1 MEIQERPLSLI
12 EREDPIGTLF
22 ERFPELNIASIA
34 RELGINRTLMQ
45 HYVSGRKKPS
55 FERMQDIEGYLHRLG
70 EALMAVRIE

>member
-1 MEIQERPLSLI
+1 MKLQEKPLSFI
-12 EREDPIGTLF
+12 ERENPIGTLF
-22 ERFPELNIASIA
+22 ERFPELNIASVA

-55 FERMQDIEGYLHRLG
+55 FERMQDIERYIHRLG